1 MKKFGIILSAALTL
15 LMTSCLSTGGSKDDV
30 AIADGVRAWNKREPA
45 AAEAFWQ
52 EIEDAKVQKKWLNNI
67 TLYNAGVA
75 QLDKTEN
82 IKASNESAL
91 LSACNAALDKFS
103 QIDEQLELPEDVCVK
118 GIDLSA
124 GRIDKLLA
132 QEKVSAA
139 KKMYNQT
146 VSAYGEDDVLKTI
159 GEEVNLV
166 SSISSKKTS
175 LNAKGEKALAIEN
188 FDEKIVA
195 VDAAIASFK
204 ATEGEINSTVAGAGE
219 AGKTDGVTAN
229 VKSFK
234 KARQDLEVQRKAAF
248 RDEAYSYKDRMGEE
262 FARQPAEG
270 SGSGKNGTLTV
281 YDIRDHYKSVG
292 TNMDSIYAE
301 LEAFA
306 AKYPKDVDKTIIAEA
321 QDQKKDLND
330 KIAQINKEIAIKEE
344 IESRGKTVMPL
355 MIGLFNPMPG
365 STAKDAKSRPAKLSA
380 KGQKG
385 NEYWWGMVSIPKG
398 QMNDLVITMKDNR
411 NIRVFNRNTHSGKD
425 IEKNN
430 MKDLVSKAN
439 KVGNSWPVLNAGK
452 ALNGDKY
459 FIEIQKGK
467 TDSYEGEVVVYS
479 SFITRSR

>member
-1 MKKFGIILSAALTL
+1 MKKFGIILSAAIAL
-15 LMTSCLSTGGSKDDV
+15 LMTSCLSTGGSKDDI

-67 TLYNAGVA
+67 ALYNAGVA
-75 QLDKTEN
+75 QLDKTDN

-146 VSAYGEDDVLKTI
+146 VSAYGEDDVLKVI

-166 SSISSKKTS
+166 SSISTKKTN

-204 ATEGEINSTVAGAGE
+204 ATEGEINSTVASAGE

-248 RDEAYSYKDRMGEE
+248 REEAYTYKDRMGEE
-262 FARQPAEG
+262 FARQPE
-270 SGSGKNGTLTV
+270 STDGKALTV
-281 YDIRDHYKSVG
+281 YQIRDHYKSVG

-355 MIGLFNPMPG
+355 MIGLFNPAPG
-365 STAKDAKSRPAKLSA
+365 STAKDAKSRPAKFSA

-411 NIRVFNRNTHSGKD
+411 NIRVFNQNTHSGKD
-425 IEKNN
+425 IDKKGL
-430 MKDLVSKAN
+430 KDLISKAN

-452 ALNGDKY
+452 ALAGDKY
-459 FIEIQKGK
+459 FFEVQKGK
-467 TDSYEGEVVVYS
+467 TDSYSGEVVVYS